1 MFELKLTKSGK
12 AFFLCFMILT
22 MFYMSPL
29 KAQVNKGDRLIGTYR
44 VVEPETKEDSKV
56 KIFKTKDGKYKG
68 QVIWLAV
75 PNMKDGTPKR
85 DILNPDPKK
94 RNTPGNQI
102 VLLWDFEY
110 DAQQDMWVNGQ
121 IYDPCHGKTYKCR
134 LNFESDTKLKVRGYI
149 GTPALGK
156 SMYWYKI
163 D

>member
-1 MFELKLTKSGK
+1 MVFGKILKYSVLT
-12 AFFLCFMILT
+12 LLFMAVV
-22 MFYMSPL
+22 PL
-29 KAQVNKGDRLIGTYR
+29 KAQVNKGDRLVGTYR

-56 KIFKTKDGKYKG
+56 KIFKTADGKYKG

-75 PNMKDGTPKR
+75 PTMKDGTPKR

-94 RNTPGNQI
+94 RNTPGDQI
-102 VLLWDFEY
+102 VLLWGFTY
-110 DAQQDMWVNGQ
+110 DADKDMWVNGE

-149 GTPALGK
+149 GAPAFGK

>member
-1 MFELKLTKSGK
+1 MDFGKILKYSVL
-12 AFFLCFMILT
+12 ALLFMAVV
-22 MFYMSPL
+22 PL
-29 KAQVNKGDRLIGTYR
+29 KAQVNKGDRLVGTYR

-56 KIFKTKDGKYKG
+56 RIFKTADGKYKG

-75 PNMKDGTPKR
+75 PTMKDGTPKR

-94 RNTPGNQI
+94 RNTPGDQI
-102 VLLWDFEY
+102 VLLWGFTY
-110 DAQQDMWVNGQ
+110 DADKDMWVNGE

-149 GTPALGK
+149 GAPAFGK

>member
-1 MFELKLTKSGK
+1 MRFCKILKYSVLMLLLL
-12 AFFLCFMILT
+12 AVL
-22 MFYMSPL
+22 PL
-29 KAQVNKGDRLIGTYR
+29 KAQVNKGDRLVGTYR

-56 KIFKTKDGKYKG
+56 KIFKTADGKYKG

-75 PNMKDGTPKR
+75 PTMKDGTPKR

-94 RNTPGNQI
+94 RNTPGDQI
-102 VLLWDFEY
+102 VLLWGFTY
-110 DAQQDMWVNGQ
+110 DAEKDMWVNGE

-149 GTPALGK
+149 GAPAFGK

>member
-1 MFELKLTKSGK
+1 MNMSKLLKYCIF
-12 AFFLCFMILT
+12 AILIVAI
-22 MFYMSPL
+22 MPL
-29 KAQVNKGDRLIGTYR
+29 KAQVSKGDRLVGTYR

-56 KIFKTKDGKYKG
+56 KIFKTADGKYKG

-75 PNMKDGTPKR
+75 PTMKDGTPKR
-85 DILNPDPKK
+85 DIYNPAPKK
-94 RNTPGNQI
+94 RNTPGDQI
-102 VLLWDFEY
+102 VLLWGFEY
-110 DAQQDMWVNGQ
+110 DAGKDMWVNGE

-149 GTPALGK
+149 GAPAFGK

>member
-1 MFELKLTKSGK
+1 MKNFYCKVLLMNVLVLLLI
-12 AFFLCFMILT
+12 AFV
-22 MFYMSPL
+22 PL
-29 KAQVNKGDRLIGTYR
+29 KAQDNKADRLIGTYR

-56 KIFKTKDGKYKG
+56 KIFKTADGKYKG

-75 PNMKDGTPKR
+75 PQMKDGSPKR

-94 RNTPGNQI
+94 RNTPGDQI
-102 VLLWDFEY
+102 VLLWNFVY
-110 DAQQDMWVNGQ
+110 DAEKDMWVNGE

-134 LNFESDTKLKVRGYI
+134 LNFESDTRLKVRGYI

>member
-1 MFELKLTKSGK
+1 MDFGKILKYSVL
-12 AFFLCFMILT
+12 ALLFMAVV
-22 MFYMSPL
+22 PL
-29 KAQVNKGDRLIGTYR
+29 KAQVNKGDRLVGTYR

-56 KIFKTKDGKYKG
+56 KIFKTADGKYKG

-75 PNMKDGTPKR
+75 PTMKDGTPKR

-94 RNTPGNQI
+94 RNTPGDQI
-102 VLLWDFEY
+102 VLLWGFTY
-110 DAQQDMWVNGQ
+110 DADKDMWVNGE

-149 GTPALGK
+149 GAPAFGK

>member
-1 MFELKLTKSGK
+1 MDFGKILKYSVL
-12 AFFLCFMILT
+12 ALLFMAIV
-22 MFYMSPL
+22 PL
-29 KAQVNKGDRLIGTYR
+29 KAQVNKGDRLVGTYR

-56 KIFKTKDGKYKG
+56 KIFKTADGKYKG

-75 PNMKDGTPKR
+75 PTMKDGTPKR

-94 RNTPGNQI
+94 RNTPGDQI
-102 VLLWDFEY
+102 VLFWGFTY
-110 DAQQDMWVNGQ
+110 DAEKDMWVNGE

-134 LNFESDTKLKVRGYI
+134 LNFESPTKLKVRGYI
-149 GTPALGK
+149 GAPAFGK

>member
-1 MFELKLTKSGK
+1 MDLGKILKYSVLT
-12 AFFLCFMILT
+12 LLFMAVV
-22 MFYMSPL
+22 PL
-29 KAQVNKGDRLIGTYR
+29 KAQVNKGDRLVGTYR

-56 KIFKTKDGKYKG
+56 KIFKTADGKYKG

-75 PNMKDGTPKR
+75 PTMKDGTPKR

-94 RNTPGNQI
+94 RNTPGDQI
-102 VLLWDFEY
+102 VLLWGFTY
-110 DAQQDMWVNGQ
+110 DADKDMWVNGE

-149 GTPALGK
+149 GAPAFGK

>member
-1 MFELKLTKSGK
+1 MKNFYCKVLLMNVLVLLLI
-12 AFFLCFMILT
+12 AFV
-22 MFYMSPL
+22 PL
-29 KAQVNKGDRLIGTYR
+29 KAQDNKADRLIGTYR

-56 KIFKTKDGKYKG
+56 KIFKTADGKYKG
-68 QVIWLAV
+68 QVTWLAV
-75 PNMKDGTPKR
+75 PQMKDGSPKR

-94 RNTPGNQI
+94 RNTPGDQI
-102 VLLWDFEY
+102 VLLWNFVY
-110 DAQQDMWVNGQ
+110 DAEKDMWVNGE

-134 LNFESDTKLKVRGYI
+134 LNFESDTRLKVRGYI

>member
-1 MFELKLTKSGK
+1 MDFGKILKYSVLV
-12 AFFLCFMILT
+12 LLFMAVV
-22 MFYMSPL
+22 PL
-29 KAQVNKGDRLIGTYR
+29 KAQVNKGDRLVGTYR

-56 KIFKTKDGKYKG
+56 KIFKTADGKYKG

-75 PNMKDGTPKR
+75 PTMKDGTPKR

-94 RNTPGNQI
+94 RNTPGDQI
-102 VLLWDFEY
+102 VLLWGFTY
-110 DAQQDMWVNGQ
+110 DADKDMWVNGE

-149 GTPALGK
+149 GAPAFGK

>member
-1 MFELKLTKSGK
+1 MGFGKILKYSVL
-12 AFFLCFMILT
+12 ALLFMAVV
-22 MFYMSPL
+22 PL
-29 KAQVNKGDRLIGTYR
+29 KAQVNKGDRLVGTYR

-56 KIFKTKDGKYKG
+56 KIFKTADGKYKG

-75 PNMKDGTPKR
+75 PTMKDGTPKR

-94 RNTPGNQI
+94 RNTPGDQI
-102 VLLWDFEY
+102 VLLWGFTY
-110 DAQQDMWVNGQ
+110 DADKDMWVNGE

-149 GTPALGK
+149 GAPAFGK

>member
-1 MFELKLTKSGK
+1 MKEICFKV
-12 AFFLCFMILT
+12 LCCSVLSVLLLLAI
-22 MFYMSPL
+22 PL
-29 KAQVNKGDRLIGTYR
+29 RAQVSKGDRLLGTYR

-56 KIFKTKDGKYKG
+56 KIFKTADGKYKG

-94 RNTPGNQI
+94 RNTPGDQI
-102 VLLWDFEY
+102 VLLWGFTY
-110 DAQQDMWVNGQ
+110 DAEKDMWVNGE

-149 GTPALGK
+149 GAPAFGK

>member
-1 MFELKLTKSGK
+1 MGFGKILKYSVL
-12 AFFLCFMILT
+12 ALLFMAVV
-22 MFYMSPL
+22 PL
-29 KAQVNKGDRLIGTYR
+29 KAQVNKGDRLVGTYR

-56 KIFKTKDGKYKG
+56 KIFKTADGKYKG

-75 PNMKDGTPKR
+75 PTMKDGTPKR

-94 RNTPGNQI
+94 RNTPGDQI
-102 VLLWDFEY
+102 VLLWGFTY
-110 DAQQDMWVNGQ
+110 DAEKDMWVNGE

-149 GTPALGK
+149 GAPAFGK

>member
-1 MFELKLTKSGK
+1 MDFGKILKYSVLT
-12 AFFLCFMILT
+12 LLFMAVV
-22 MFYMSPL
+22 PL
-29 KAQVNKGDRLIGTYR
+29 KAQVNKGDRLVGTYR

-56 KIFKTKDGKYKG
+56 KIFKTADGKYKG

-75 PNMKDGTPKR
+75 PTMKDGTPKR

-94 RNTPGNQI
+94 RNTPGDQI
-102 VLLWDFEY
+102 VLLWGFTY
-110 DAQQDMWVNGQ
+110 DADKDMWVNGE

-149 GTPALGK
+149 GAPAFGK

>member
-1 MFELKLTKSGK
+1 MDFGKILKYSVL
-12 AFFLCFMILT
+12 ALLFMAVV
-22 MFYMSPL
+22 PL
-29 KAQVNKGDRLIGTYR
+29 KAQVNKGDRLVGTYR

-56 KIFKTKDGKYKG
+56 RIFKTADGKYKG

-75 PNMKDGTPKR
+75 PTMKDGTPKR

-94 RNTPGNQI
+94 RNTPGDQI
-102 VLLWDFEY
+102 VLLLGFTY
-110 DAQQDMWVNGQ
+110 DVDKDMWVNGE

-149 GTPALGK
+149 GAPAFGK

>member
-1 MFELKLTKSGK
+1 MVNMRKLLKYCVL
-12 AFFLCFMILT
+12 AILIVAV
-22 MFYMSPL
+22 MPL
-29 KAQVNKGDRLIGTYR
+29 KAQESKGDRLLGTYR

-56 KIFKTKDGKYKG
+56 KIFKTADGKYKG

-94 RNTPGNQI
+94 RNTPGDQI
-102 VLLWDFEY
+102 VLLWGFEY
-110 DAQQDMWVNGQ
+110 DAEKDMWVNGE
-121 IYDPCHGKTYKCR
+121 IYDPCHGKNYKCR
-134 LNFESDTKLKVRGYI
+134 LNFESPTKLKVRGYI
-149 GTPALGK
+149 GAPAFGK

>member
-1 MFELKLTKSGK
+1 MDFGKILKYSVL
-12 AFFLCFMILT
+12 ALLFMAVV
-22 MFYMSPL
+22 PL
-29 KAQVNKGDRLIGTYR
+29 KAQVNKGDRLVGTYR

-56 KIFKTKDGKYKG
+56 KIFKTADGKYKG

-75 PNMKDGTPKR
+75 PTMKDGTPKR

-94 RNTPGNQI
+94 RNTLGDQI
-102 VLLWDFEY
+102 VLLWGFTY
-110 DAQQDMWVNGQ
+110 DADKDMWVNGE

-134 LNFESDTKLKVRGYI
+134 LNFESDMKLKVRGYI
-149 GTPALGK
+149 GAPAFGK

>member
-1 MFELKLTKSGK
+1 MFFGKILKYSVLT
-12 AFFLCFMILT
+12 LLFMAVV
-22 MFYMSPL
+22 PL
-29 KAQVNKGDRLIGTYR
+29 KAQVNKGDRLVGTYR

-56 KIFKTKDGKYKG
+56 KIFKTADGKYKG

-75 PNMKDGTPKR
+75 PTMKDGTPKR

-94 RNTPGNQI
+94 RNTPGDQI
-102 VLLWDFEY
+102 VLLWGFTY
-110 DAQQDMWVNGQ
+110 DADKDMWVNGE

-149 GTPALGK
+149 GAPAFGK

>member
-1 MFELKLTKSGK
+1 MDFGKILKYSVL
-12 AFFLCFMILT
+12 ALLFMAIV
-22 MFYMSPL
+22 PL
-29 KAQVNKGDRLIGTYR
+29 KAQVNKGDRLVGTYR

-56 KIFKTKDGKYKG
+56 KIFKTADGKYKG

-75 PNMKDGTPKR
+75 PTMKDGTPKR

-94 RNTPGNQI
+94 RNTPGDQI
-102 VLLWDFEY
+102 VLLWGFTY
-110 DAQQDMWVNGQ
+110 DAEKDMWVNGE

-134 LNFESDTKLKVRGYI
+134 LNFESPTKLKVRGYI
-149 GTPALGK
+149 GAPAFGK

>member
-1 MFELKLTKSGK
+1 MKEFRFK
-12 AFFLCFMILT
+12 ILSYSVLFILLLLAVP
-22 MFYMSPL
+22 MR
-29 KAQVNKGDRLIGTYR
+29 AQENKGDRLLGTYR

-56 KIFKTKDGKYKG
+56 KIFKTADGKYKG

-85 DILNPDPKK
+85 DIKNPDPKK
-94 RNTPGNQI
+94 RNTPGDKI
-102 VLLWDFEY
+102 VLMWGFEY
-110 DAQQDMWVNGQ
+110 DAAKDMWVNGE

-149 GTPALGK
+149 GAPAFGK